1 LENKPMSQEEK
12 KETFAEKYKIIKEIG
27 RGTEGI
33 IYLAQDL
40 KNDRNVAVKQI
51 NIKNEQNL
59 QTVLKEIETVMSLD
73 HENIIKYFEYFK
85 NINIDEFTLD
95 EQVEIYL
102 VMELCD
108 FTLDE
113 VIQQKRQN
121 LQVFETQFLQ
131 DLIMQI
137 CSSLKEI
144 HSKNIIHRDVK
155 PMNIMIQKKSEEK
168 WIIKLVDFGLAIKE
182 GQGTGEEFVGT
193 PLYVAPE
200 ITEHLSDKVDVY
212 SFGVM
217 LYELLTL
224 RRPEQLLTD
233 MTNIKLHQQLVKKLL
248 EGYDTYFVE
257 IVTMTISSSHKKRSN
272 SKAVFNFVKRMKST
286 LTDGP
291 VIDKESFEDLIH
303 LDAETVLEGLKGDT
317 QIIKDFMKDIQTKKR
332 IEDKEEK
339 KVLSHSQSEI
349 TIPTSTGGVTGIG
362 SSSTGNITTSTSSM
376 NMTKSNNTSPNSS
389 TTSVIPVVSDSP
401 RTKRR
406 SIVGKVFKIFNIK

>member
-1 LENKPMSQEEK
+1 
-12 KETFAEKYKIIKEIG
+12 
-27 RGTEGI
+27 
-33 IYLAQDL
+33 
-40 KNDRNVAVKQI
+40 
-51 NIKNEQNL
+51 
-59 QTVLKEIETVMSLD
+59 
-73 HENIIKYFEYFK
+73 
-85 NINIDEFTLD
+85 LD
-95 EQVEIYL
+95 EI
-102 VMELCD
+102 
-108 FTLDE
+108 
-113 VIQQKRQN
+113 IQQKRQN
-121 LQVFETQFLQ
+121 LQVFDTLFLQ

-155 PMNIMIQKKSEEK
+155 PMNLMIQKKSEEK
-168 WIIKLVDFGLAIKE
+168 WIVKLVDFGLAIKE
-182 GQGTGEEFVGT
+182 GEGGTGEVFVGT

-224 RRPEQLLTD
+224 RRPEQLLID

-248 EGYDTYFVE
+248 EGYDTYFVGKKINSYLKE

-291 VIDKESFEDLIH
+291 VIDKESFENLLN
-303 LDAETVLEGLKGDT
+303 LDAETVLESLKGDT

-339 KVLSHSQSEI
+339 KVLSHSQSEL
-349 TIPTSTGGVTGIG
+349 TIPTTITMGGSGTG
-362 SSSTGNITTSTSSM
+362 SSSTGNMIQSSSG
-376 NMTKSNNTSPNSS
+376 KNTSPSEKNLSATTGSSS
-389 TTSVIPVVSDSP
+389 TESP

-406 SIVGKVFKIFNIK
+406 SIVGKVLKIFNIK